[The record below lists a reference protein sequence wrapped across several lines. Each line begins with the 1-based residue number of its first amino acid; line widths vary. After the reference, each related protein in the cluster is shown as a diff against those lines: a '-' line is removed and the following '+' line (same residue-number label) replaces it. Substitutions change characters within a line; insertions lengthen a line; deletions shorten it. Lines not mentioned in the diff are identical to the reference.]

1 MGVLAAARLEF
12 ALTAAVHYA
21 FVATTLGLTPVIAA
35 LSFGGLRPGRRGLIN
50 RYAATQLARLYLL
63 NYAIGIVSGLVMEL
77 QLGMNW
83 TGAGAAYDPIGSV
96 VAGETLLAFFI
107 ESTLVGLWLASAGTW
122 PDRVRAWLMT
132 GIAATAWLSAIFI
145 ICANAYLHR
154 PVGFA
159 PDGSL
164 ADPLA
169 LFTNPSALGAIPHV
183 AAAAG
188 ITGGFWIA
196 ATGATLLLRN
206 RAALGLPLDEAPD
219 EVVLGR
225 RLLRLAVPMVAI
237 AAPLT
242 LAFGVLQF
250 AVARTPD
257 FTAQPSFFGA
267 FLALMMFG
275 GFGIW
280 VVTWL
285 VAVPLLALRRLHRT
299 RWLLRLMVAL
309 APAPLVFNIAGWV
322 YREENRQPWFIV
334 NRVLVADA
342 LSATSASGVLITGSL
357 FLLIGVTAAISTWRL
372 MYRAMG
378 AVPGERIGFDTLA
391 PGPEEAAHGRLEG
404 PPVDDHDDDRDDLL
418 EFSP

>member
-1 MGVLAAARLEF
+1 MDVLSAARLEF

-35 LSFGGLRPGRRGLIN
+35 LSFFGLRSGRDGLID
-50 RYAATQLARLYLL
+50 RLAATQLARLYLL

-77 QLGMNW
+77 QLGLNW
-83 TGAGAAYDPIGSV
+83 TGAGSAYDPIGSL
-96 VAGETLLAFFI
+96 VASETLLAFFI

-122 PDRVRAWLMT
+122 SDRVRAWLMA

-154 PVGFA
+154 PVGFG

-164 ADPLA
+164 TDPIA
-169 LFTNPSALGAIPHV
+169 LFTNPSALAAIPHV
-183 AAAAG
+183 ASAAG

-196 ATGATLLLRN
+196 ATGATLLLRH
-206 RAALGLPLDEAPD
+206 RTAVRLAIDEAPV
-219 EVVLGR
+219 EVLLGR
-225 RLLRLAVPMVAI
+225 RLLRIAVPMVAI

-250 AVARTPD
+250 SVARTPG
-257 FTAQPSFFGA
+257 FTPAPSFFGV

-285 VAVPLLALRRLHRT
+285 VTLPLLAFRRLHRA
-299 RWLLRLMVAL
+299 RFLLRLMVAF
-309 APAPLVFNIAGWV
+309 APFPLVFNVAGWV

-334 NRVLVADA
+334 NRVLVSDA
-342 LSATSASGVLITGSL
+342 LSATSASGVLITGTA
-357 FLLIGVTAAISTWRL
+357 FLLIGVTAALVTWRL
-372 MYRAMG
+372 MYRAM
-378 AVPGERIGFDTLA
+378 ASPPTERLGV
-391 PGPEEAAHGRLEG
+391 RLG
-404 PPVDDHDDDRDDLL
+404 QDSNSDSSDDSDDRDDLL
-418 EFSP
+418 ELAR